1 VDNIWRFVVR
11 RSEPRVNPPQPLDDE
26 GSPTEE
32 AKKIFAEVWMQQKH
46 PMLGGRSPQECIN
59 NGDE

>member
-1 VDNIWRFVVR
+1 VVR

-32 AKKIFAEVWMQQKH
+32 AKKIFADPEVWMQQKH